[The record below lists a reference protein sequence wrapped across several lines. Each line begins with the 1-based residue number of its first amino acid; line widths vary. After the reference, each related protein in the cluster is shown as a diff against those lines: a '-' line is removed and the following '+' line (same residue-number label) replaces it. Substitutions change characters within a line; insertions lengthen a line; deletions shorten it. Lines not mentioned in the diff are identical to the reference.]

1 MDTPRVS
8 GGAIQRFVELLWQSG
23 DVREIRVLKHN
34 KYGHTA
40 SGYFDSPET
49 LAETAIK

>member
-34 KYGHTA
+34 KYGHT
-40 SGYFDSPET
+40 SPET